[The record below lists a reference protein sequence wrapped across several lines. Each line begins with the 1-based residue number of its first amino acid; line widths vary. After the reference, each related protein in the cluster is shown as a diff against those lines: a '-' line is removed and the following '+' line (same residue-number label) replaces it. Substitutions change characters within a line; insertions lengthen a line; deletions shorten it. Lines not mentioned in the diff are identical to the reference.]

1 MKSEI
6 VFSIIVPLYNKEKYI
21 FRAIH
26 SALNQSFKNFE
37 IIIVNDGST
46 DNSLNVVKEIKD
58 YRIRIINQKNLG
70 ASNARNTGIK
80 KAKAPYIAFLDAD
93 DEYMPC
99 FLENIY
105 KLIKE
110 HKGYCFFATAY
121 KKVAKKSDTEYYYG
135 NKKIYIIENFLA
147 KIAKTGKFFIHI
159 SSIVVKKTVF
169 SDVGYFFSRSNKSY
183 CGATIFEDIDLWIRV
198 SCKYK
203 LVFLNSINCIFY
215 TNTNINTIMG
225 YKFSKLDCSFYED
238 TMKQLLLETKNKPT
252 YGFLKKILYYLRN
265 ASATQFLIRGYFFE
279 AQKILDKQPKTKAVN
294 NLLKMV
300 KIKKATNKLLLKHK
314 NVQE

>member
-1 MKSEI
+1 MKNKS

-21 FRAIH
+21 SRAIY

-58 YRIRIINQKNLG
+58 SRIRIINQKNLG

-80 KAKAPYIAFLDAD
+80 KAKSPYIAFLDAD
-93 DEYMPC
+93 DEYMPF

-121 KKVAKKSDTEYYYG
+121 KKVAKKSDTEYYCG
-135 NKKIYIIENFLA
+135 KKKIFNNINFLA

-159 SSIVVKKTVF
+159 SSVVVKKTVF

-183 CGATIFEDIDLWIRV
+183 CGATIFEDIDLWIRI
-198 SCKYK
+198 SLKYD
-203 LVFLNSINCIFY
+203 LVFLNKINAVYY
-215 TNTNINTIMG
+215 TNTNINTVKG
-225 YKFSKLDCSFYED
+225 YKFSKMDCCFYEK
-238 TMKQLLLETKNKPT
+238 TIKKLSHKKVGAIKAKYLKQ
-252 YGFLKKILYYLRN
+252 ILYYLRN
-265 ASATQFLIRGYFFE
+265 ASATQLYIRGYFDD
-279 AQKILDKQPKTKAVN
+279 ALHILKKQPQTKNVK
-294 NLLKMV
+294 NLYQII
-300 KIKKATNKLLLKHK
+300 KIKNAINRLLPKG
-314 NVQE
+314 